1 MKKLLILFVL
11 IFTVVSCNNDDDATN
26 QNTCN
31 YQGFSYFD
39 NNNNDQSIVAES
51 ELNTQ
56 YFPNASNGPFGAPG
70 VEIASFSSSPT
81 IFFTTNV
88 IDLNEVGSGYFLLN
102 GIEEVGVV
110 VTCQRAGSAVGDE
123 VRYDVVYGGV
133 EVEFCVTIDEVL

>member
-1 MKKLLILFVL
+1 MKKLLVFFLL
-11 IFTVVSCNNDDDATN
+11 IFTVVSCDNDDDATN
-26 QNTCN
+26 QTVCN

-39 NNNNDQSIVAES
+39 TNNNDQSIVAES

-70 VEIASFSSSPT
+70 VEIASSSSSPT

-88 IDLNEVGSGYFLLN
+88 INLNEVGSGYFLLN

-123 VRYDVVYGGV
+123 IRYDIVYGGV

>member
-1 MKKLLILFVL
+1 MKKLLVFFLL

-26 QNTCN
+26 QTMCN

-39 NNNNDQSIVAES
+39 TNNNDQSIVAES

-88 IDLNEVGSGYFLLN
+88 INLNEVGSGYFLLN

-123 VRYDVVYGGV
+123 IRYDIVYGSV